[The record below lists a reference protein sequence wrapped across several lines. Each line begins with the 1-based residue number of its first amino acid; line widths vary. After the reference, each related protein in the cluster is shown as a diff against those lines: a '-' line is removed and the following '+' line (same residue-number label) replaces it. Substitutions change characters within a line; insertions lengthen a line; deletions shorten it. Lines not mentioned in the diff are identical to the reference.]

1 MANVLDYQRIESHY
15 KPEVFV
21 MINGPI
27 WIRPLHTAVV
37 IPLLGFGTAK
47 ITVINRAGV
56 KYDLVWQPG
65 SIHYLG
71 GDISLDIDGGGRVSF
86 VFLLFKMWP

>member
-1 MANVLDYQRIESHY
+1 M
-15 KPEVFV
+15 
-21 MINGPI
+21 
-27 WIRPLHTAVV
+27 